1 MIPQNPPKN
10 SRLELYQEK
19 LHNMPEPGGNGCHP
33 ALQSVANH
41 GRMAGLNKEQII
53 TDLQTRTSGGTR
65 TVTEREISAAV
76 DQAFT
81 DLEPCD
87 TLPTDYT
94 PAPAPPPKPEPSLD
108 LQNLQPVTEDAI
120 QGASPLQPDPNPQQQ
135 AKQFLDA
142 VFRSSEWVYI
152 GDRETTATPGE
163 NLRKRSEW
171 MQQDQI
177 QGALYGSNPYTGE
190 AAPTQNGKQSYRA
203 QAAVS
208 EFNYLVIEFDS
219 IDSAEQLRRINW
231 LIRHAPVCA
240 VYFSGSKSWHCLIYL
255 GAESAEHYAAI
266 VNKLRPYLVALGA
279 DRACLHPGRLS
290 RLPGATRPDTG
301 KVQRLIYLNPEP
313 RGSWENLLGV
323 LQRLDDNHDHQ
334 DKLPPDAR
342 AYLPAPMRT
351 IIDMLMQNTHATPD
365 ALTLGLFSL
374 MIPLLQGSR
383 VHTSKADPNGETVR
397 IYVLIIGPSG
407 VGKTIVISRAEPALL
422 GDLQQALE
430 EKEQEKT
437 LQRQHLEIELQNIG
451 RGKEDRERRKQ
462 ITRELLELEPSHATM
477 WLESATREGLYRVLE
492 TGSAVM
498 ILLDEFGALL
508 NRAERSEKDRDM
520 VDSLTQIADRG
531 AFRPRALKSEAPPR
545 TVRDVSISICATTT
559 PEDLPQHNTMHLLRG
574 GHVARYMPCYI
585 TEARPLPERDYLTAA
600 ETRSLRT
607 WRDSVLAA
615 VSRHNHS
622 FYLSAEARA
631 VLGEY
636 RRNVSDRYVQAANS
650 GDADSGAIVRLIR
663 QAKSISLLLHLGDPA
678 NHNQQDEISAATM
691 QQACNLS
698 DYYHRRHHARLLHF
712 AQHGEERAQQHTLGQ
727 RIISHLEQNGG
738 RGAARDIY
746 RALHI
751 RADVCRCALEGL
763 EQSGHVWTD
772 GKQYVLA

>member
-10 SRLELYQEK
+10 SRLELYKEN

-33 ALQSVANH
+33 ALQSVANY
-41 GRMAGLNKEQII
+41 GRMAGLSKEQIA
-53 TDLQTRTSGGTR
+53 TDIQARTSSGSR
-65 TVTEREISAAV
+65 KVTEREISAAV
-76 DQAFT
+76 DQAFS
-81 DLEPCD
+81 DLEPCGN
-87 TLPTDYT
+87 LPDDYT
-94 PAPAPPPKPEPSLD
+94 PAPAPPPKPEPELD
-108 LQNLQPVTEDAI
+108 LTRIKEATEKAV
-120 QGASPLQPDPNPQQQ
+120 QALSSRQPDPNPQQQ
-135 AKQFLDA
+135 TKQFLDA
-142 VFRSSEWVYI
+142 VFSTSEWVYI
-152 GDRETTATPGE
+152 GARETTATPGE
-163 NLRKRSEW
+163 NLRSVSEW

-177 QGALYGSNPYTGE
+177 QGALYGCNPFTGQ
-190 AAPTQNGKQSYRA
+190 AAATQNGELSYRA
-203 QAAVS
+203 QAAVADPRH
-208 EFNYLVIEFDS
+208 LVVEFDS
-219 IDSAEQLRRINW
+219 IGGAEQLRRINW

-240 VYFSGSKSWHCLIYL
+240 VYFSGSKSWHCLIHL
-255 GAESAEHYAAI
+255 GAESAEHYSAI

-279 DRACLHPGRLS
+279 DRACFHPGRLS

-301 KVQRLIYLNPEP
+301 KVQRLIYLDPQP
-313 RGSWENLLGV
+313 SGTWENLLEA
-323 LQRLDDNHDHQ
+323 LQRLDDNHQ
-334 DKLPPDAR
+334 DQDQLPLDAR

-351 IIDMLMQNTHATPD
+351 IIDMLMQSTHATPD
-365 ALTLGLFSL
+365 ALALGLFSL
-374 MIPLLQGSR
+374 MVPLLQNCK
-383 VHTSKADPNGETVR
+383 VHTSRADPNGETLR

-407 VGKTIVISRAEPALL
+407 VGKTVIISRLEPAIL

-430 EKEQEKT
+430 EEEQDKAQ
-437 LQRQHLEIELQNIG
+437 QRQLLELELQSLG
-451 RGKEDRERRKQ
+451 RGKEDRERRDQ
-462 ITRELLELEPSHATM
+462 INRELLELEPSHATM

-508 NRAERSEKDRDM
+508 GRAERSEKDRDM

-531 AFRPRALKSEAPPR
+531 AFRPRALKSESPPR

-585 TEARPLPERDYLTAA
+585 TEARPLPERDYLTAD

-607 WRDSVLAA
+607 WRDSVMAA
-615 VSRHNHS
+615 VSRHKHS

-631 VLGEY
+631 VLNEY
-636 RRNVSDRYVQAANS
+636 RRDVSDRYVQAANS

-678 NHNQQDEISAATM
+678 NHTHHEISAPTM
-691 QQACNLS
+691 QAACRLS

-738 RGAARDIY
+738 RGTARDIY
-746 RALHI
+746 RALNV

>member
-10 SRLELYQEK
+10 SRLEEQYQNK
-19 LHNMPEPGGNGCHP
+19 LHDIPESGGNGCHP
-33 ALQSVANH
+33 ALLGVANL
-41 GRMAGLNKEQII
+41 GRMTGRSRQQIVA
-53 TDLQTRTSGGTR
+53 DLQARTSGGSR

-94 PAPAPPPKPEPSLD
+94 PAPAAPPKPEPSLD
-108 LQNLQPVTEDAI
+108 LQNLQPATEKTI

-142 VFRSSEWVYI
+142 VFRPSEWVYI
-152 GDRETTATPGE
+152 GDRETTAAPGE

-171 MQQDQI
+171 LQQDQI
-177 QGALYGSNPYTGE
+177 LGALYGSNPYTGE

-203 QAAVS
+203 QAAVADPRHM
-208 EFNYLVIEFDS
+208 VVEFDS

-255 GAESAEHYAAI
+255 EAESAEHYAAI

-301 KVQRLIYLNPEP
+301 KVQRLIYLDPEP
-313 RGSWENLLGV
+313 RGSWENLLV
-323 LQRLDDNHDHQ
+323 ALQRLDDNHDHQ

-342 AYLPAPMRT
+342 AYLPAPMRSIVGIAT
-351 IIDMLMQNTHATPD
+351 ETTHAICD
-365 ALTLGLFSL
+365 AIILGILA
-374 MIPLLQGSR
+374 MMVPLIKGSR
-383 VHTSKADPNGETVR
+383 IHTSRSDPKGETVR
-397 IYVLIIGPSG
+397 QYFIVVGPSG
-407 VGKTIVISRAEPALL
+407 TGKTVVFSRLERDLL
-422 GDLQQALE
+422 GDLQRILE
-430 EKEQEKT
+430 EREQEKA
-437 LQRQHLEIELQNIG
+437 LQRQHLETELQNIG
-451 RGKEDRERRKQ
+451 RGKEDRERREQ
-462 ITRELLELEPSHATM
+462 ITRELLELKPSYETLYM
-477 WLESATREGLYRVLE
+477 ESATPEGLYRVAE
-492 TGSAVM
+492 AGSAFC
-498 ILLDEFGALL
+498 IFLDEAGALFK
-508 NRAERSEKDRDM
+508 RAERSEKDRGLLDM
-520 VDSLTQIADRG
+520 ITQTADSGSI
-531 AFRPRALKSEAPPR
+531 RARILKSEAPPR
-545 TVRDVSISICATTT
+545 TVRDVSMSVFATTT
-559 PEDLPQHNTMHLLRG
+559 PEDLPQHNTMQLLRG
-574 GHVARYMPCYI
+574 GHLARYMTCYI
-585 TEARPLPERDYLTAA
+585 TEARPLPERDYLTTA
-600 ETRSLRT
+600 ETQSLRT

-622 FYLSAEARA
+622 FYQSTEARA
-631 VLGEY
+631 VLNEY
-636 RRNVSDRYVQAANS
+636 RRDVSDRYVQAANS

-678 NHNQQDEISAATM
+678 NHNHDEISAATM

-712 AQHGEERAQQHTLGQ
+712 AQNGELRAQQHTMGQ